1 MVGEGKREERRWR
14 GGGLWFNLNW
24 LDKQGGEKQNK
35 L

>member
-1 MVGEGKREERRWR
+1 MVGEGKREED
-14 GGGLWFNLNW
+14 GGWGLWFNLNW

>member
-1 MVGEGKREERRWR
+1 MVGEGKKEERRWS
-14 GGGLWFNLNW
+14 GGLRFNLNW